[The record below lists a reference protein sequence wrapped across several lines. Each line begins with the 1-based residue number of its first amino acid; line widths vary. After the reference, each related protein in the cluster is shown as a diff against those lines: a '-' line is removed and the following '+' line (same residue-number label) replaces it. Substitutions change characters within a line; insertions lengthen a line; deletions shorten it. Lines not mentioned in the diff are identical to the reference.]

1 MIRDGM
7 GRYGMGWDRRFGD
20 WVVSQTEVKTE
31 GESGLLTGLL
41 LGVLKRSAW
50 KDARCTYI

>member
-1 MIRDGM
+1 
-7 GRYGMGWDRRFGD
+7 MGWDRRFGD